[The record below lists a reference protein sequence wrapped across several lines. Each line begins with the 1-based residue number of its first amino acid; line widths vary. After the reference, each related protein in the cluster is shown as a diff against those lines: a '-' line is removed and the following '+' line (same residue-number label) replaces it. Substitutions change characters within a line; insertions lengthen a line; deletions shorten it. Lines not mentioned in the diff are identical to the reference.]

1 MDKERN
7 MDRRNALK
15 MFGAILIAPVAIAKG
30 VEPVAQGGYSGL
42 DPDNQEV
49 ADAIRSGKLKS
60 KLKLKTIDDVL
71 AWFKHCN
78 GWHISSMDDAK
89 ALRIGWAFFKKEED
103 SYGWNPDILAVDFIK
118 SSELK
123 SKEFG
128 NKIQKCLISDEGR
141 FELIELLKNMS
152 KKA

>member
-1 MDKERN
+1 

-30 VEPVAQGGYSGL
+30 VEPITQGGYSGL

-49 ADAIRSGKLKS
+49 ADAIRSR
-60 KLKLKTIDDVL
+60 KLKTELKTVDDVL
-71 AWFKHCN
+71 AWFKHCD
-78 GWHISSMDDAK
+78 GWHIYSMDDAK
-89 ALRIGWAFFKKEED
+89 ALRIGWAFFKKEND
-103 SYGWNPDILAVDFIK
+103 SRGWNPNILVVDFTK
-118 SSELK
+118 SSKLK

-128 NKIQKCLISDEGR
+128 DKIQKCLISDEGR